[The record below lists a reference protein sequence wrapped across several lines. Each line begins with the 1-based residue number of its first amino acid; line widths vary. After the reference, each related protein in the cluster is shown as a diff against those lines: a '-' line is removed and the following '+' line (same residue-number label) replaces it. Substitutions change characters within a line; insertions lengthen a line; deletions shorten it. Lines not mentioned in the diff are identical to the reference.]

1 MIISTT
7 KGRKIKINNEILEHI
22 YKYRQVAESDLEA
35 GGIVIGREIIEN
47 NNLIIEY
54 ITEPYSNDRRD
65 KFRFKRIDKRHVE
78 YFESVYERFNGIHV
92 YVGEWHTHP
101 EDIPNYS
108 SIDLNNWKK
117 IRKYKDNK
125 VYNYHFIAGRKNFR
139 IWEVSTEITLIIDVC
154 WDDVG
159 KEKNVN
165 NEYFKD

>member
-22 YKYRQVAESDLEA
+22 YKYRQVTESDLEA

-78 YFESVYERFNGIHV
+78 YFESVY
-92 YVGEWHTHP
+92 
-101 EDIPNYS
+101 
-108 SIDLNNWKK
+108 
-117 IRKYKDNK
+117 
-125 VYNYHFIAGRKNFR
+125 
-139 IWEVSTEITLIIDVC
+139 
-154 WDDVG
+154 
-159 KEKNVN
+159 
-165 NEYFKD
+165 